1 MEMLCISG
9 CHVAWRALDNDN
21 AHRAGRLLLRQL
33 YEQVTGSPMP
43 PICLTDRGKPYFAEG
58 GWHFSIS
65 HTPKHVFCCLC
76 RENVGIDAEETDRV
90 APEKT
95 AYFSPRERSLLE
107 NADDRNQAF
116 LRLWVLKEAYAKLT
130 GRGLGSYLKETNFSP
145 TDTRITEI
153 GGCFVAV
160 LTGKDEPHAF

>member
-1 MEMLCISG
+1 
-9 CHVAWRALDNDN
+9 
-21 AHRAGRLLLRQL
+21 
-33 YEQVTGSPMP
+33 
-43 PICLTDRGKPYFAEG
+43 
-58 GWHFSIS
+58 
-65 HTPKHVFCCLC
+65 
-76 RENVGIDAEETDRV
+76 
-90 APEKT
+90 
-95 AYFSPRERSLLE
+95 LE